1 MWFGKWHEAFV
12 EVRHCRP
19 SHCCCTEVVAQKS
32 IVVFTFQEIYC
43 WLGHLHCWIGGTSGP
58 TREYKVRVQIGLSID
73 FLNIKKYS
81 GVFLDFVRCCWE
93 NRSAKLTKWQTG
105 ECLVI
110 SSSSNAFPIF
120 SLRNSWLK
128 IPPVIPVHLKFLSG
142 SACLFACRKYYWSFP
157 REIKQQKR
165 FQHSNI
171 SFPGGGDLSV
181 CRKCTTLLS
190 TPSPGL
196 RCCRGCAT
204 WLRRRGSLLRGGM
217 LTLSCSLRSEHNEL

>member
-1 MWFGKWHEAFV
+1 M
-12 EVRHCRP
+12 
-19 SHCCCTEVVAQKS
+19 
-32 IVVFTFQEIYC
+32 VVFTFQEIHC
-43 WLGHLHCWIGGTSGP
+43 WLGHLHCGIGGTSGP
-58 TREYKVRVQIGLSID
+58 TREYKVRVQIWWYFDLW
-73 FLNIKKYS
+73 NIKKCS

-128 IPPVIPVHLKFLSG
+128 LPPVIPVHLKFLSG
-142 SACLFACRKYYWSFP
+142 SACLLSKYYWSFP
-157 REIKQQKR
+157 REKQNKR
-165 FQHSNI
+165 FQHLLA
-171 SFPGGGDLSV
+171 GVGDLSV
-181 CRKCTTLLS
+181 CRKCTTLPS

-196 RCCRGCAT
+196 RCCRGCAS

-217 LTLSCSLRSEHNEL
+217 LTPSCSLGSEYNEL